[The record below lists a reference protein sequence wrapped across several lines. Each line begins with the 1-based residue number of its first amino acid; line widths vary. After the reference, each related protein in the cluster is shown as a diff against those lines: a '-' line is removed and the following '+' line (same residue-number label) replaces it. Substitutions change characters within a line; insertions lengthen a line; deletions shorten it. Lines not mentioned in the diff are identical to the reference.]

1 MLKVYN
7 WLISRQQALYPPRC
21 ALCGQAGVARRDLC
35 PGCLADLPHNPS
47 PCHRC
52 GIPLSDGA
60 RLCGPCNHNPPPFDS
75 SVIPFRY
82 GPPLDYLLQQ
92 LKFHQRLHLA
102 PLLGGLLAEAI
113 LHQGRPLPELILPV
127 PLHPTRLRER
137 GYNQALELAR
147 PVARQ
152 LALPVDWHGVAR
164 QRQTQAQTS
173 LQGRERRKN
182 LRNAFVVQHEL
193 PRHVALVDDVVT
205 TGATVS
211 ELATTLKRS
220 GVERV
225 EIWAIARA
233 GKQ

>member
-7 WLISRQQALYPPRC
+7 WLIAKQQALYPPRC
-21 ALCGQAGVARRDLC
+21 ALCGQAGIGHRDLC
-35 PGCLADLPHNPS
+35 PGCLADLPRNNT

-52 GIPLSDGA
+52 GAPLHGGGT
-60 RLCGPCNHNPPPFDS
+60 LCGPCHHAPPPFDHS
-75 SVIPFRY
+75 IIPFRY
-82 GPPLDYLLQQ
+82 GPPLDHLLQQ

-102 PLLGGLLAEAI
+102 PLLGALLADAI
-113 LHQGRPLPELILPV
+113 LSRGRSLPELILPV

-147 PVARQ
+147 PVAHQ
-152 LALPVDWHGVAR
+152 LALPVDWRGVAR

-182 LRNAFVVQHEL
+182 LRNAFVVQREL
-193 PRHVALVDDVVT
+193 PRHVAIVDDVVT

-211 ELATTLKRS
+211 ELAKTLKRS